1 MACSPHS
8 QEPPLL
14 ISKPGE
20 YYEGSSMIRNKVSKV
35 ILLGYILFTVALNV
49 SPMILRGLEYRTSES
64 VPVTSEQQP
73 LEEPAT
79 MTHTVDSNGHTHWFA
94 NLYSSAHGTDSIT
107 TVQHIYVVGVMA
119 DWLDIMNSLETF
131 RDVFD
136 MTMMALL
143 VVALLM
149 RSLGNLTRDPTPNW
163 INS

>member
-1 MACSPHS
+1 MAGGLHS

-20 YYEGSSMIRNKVSKV
+20 YYGGSNMIRNKVSKV

-49 SPMILRGLEYRTSES
+49 SPMILRALEYRTSES
-64 VPVTSEQQP
+64 VPETSKQQP

-79 MTHTVDSNGHTHWFA
+79 MTHNVDSNGHTHWFA

-131 RDVFD
+131 RDIFD
-136 MTMMALL
+136 IAMMPLLVALL
-143 VVALLM
+143 VRL
-149 RSLGNLTRDPTPNW
+149 LGNLTKAPTPNW